1 MVGNVEPLLEERPR
15 SAPSSWLYQAPG
27 GARCPDLET
36 TSGAMSDVL
45 YKSKWEGDIG
55 DGVQRIRG
63 VFSMNLFRYY
73 FSSDYI

>member
-15 SAPSSWLYQAPG
+15 SAPSSWLYQAVG
-27 GARCPDLET
+27 GGRCSDLET

-45 YKSKWEGDIG
+45 FNSKWEGDIE
-55 DGVQRIRG
+55 DGVQR
-63 VFSMNLFRYY
+63 SMNLFRCY